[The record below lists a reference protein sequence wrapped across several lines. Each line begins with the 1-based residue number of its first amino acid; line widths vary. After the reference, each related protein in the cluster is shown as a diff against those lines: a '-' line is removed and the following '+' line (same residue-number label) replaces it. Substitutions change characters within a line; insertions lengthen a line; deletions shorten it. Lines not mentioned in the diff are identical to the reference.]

1 MKKILVIDDDAE
13 LRETL
18 ASILCEAGY
27 EIDEA
32 ASSDEALEK
41 VTAGD
46 YDVALLDMIMPGR
59 DGIDILGDMRKVHPR
74 TRVIMITAFATIE
87 NAVAA
92 IKKGASDYISKP
104 FKINELLTT
113 VKRVIEET
121 KFEAS
126 LRKLNIEDTLSSLS
140 NPIRRDIILLLK
152 SRQRMRLMEL
162 TRELEIEDHTKVL
175 FHLKLLKATGIIEQ
189 DREKQYSLTREGYRA
204 MDLLNFLGNY
214 LND

>member
-13 LRETL
+13 LRGTL
-18 ASILCEAGY
+18 VSILCEAGY
-27 EIDEA
+27 EADGA
-32 ASSDEALEK
+32 ASGEEALEK

-59 DGIDILGDMRKVHPR
+59 DGIDILGDMRRVRPR
-74 TRVIMITAFATIE
+74 TRVIMITAFSTIE

-92 IKKGASDYISKP
+92 IKKGASEYIAKP

-113 VKRVIEET
+113 IKRVIEEAR
-121 KFEAS
+121 FEAGV
-126 LRKLNIEDTLSSLS
+126 RKLNIKDALSSLS

-175 FHLKLLKATGIIEQ
+175 FHLKLLKETGIIEQ
-189 DREKQYSLTREGYRA
+189 DREKHYSLTQEGYRA
-204 MDLLNFLGNY
+204 IDLLNFLGNY
-214 LND
+214 LPD